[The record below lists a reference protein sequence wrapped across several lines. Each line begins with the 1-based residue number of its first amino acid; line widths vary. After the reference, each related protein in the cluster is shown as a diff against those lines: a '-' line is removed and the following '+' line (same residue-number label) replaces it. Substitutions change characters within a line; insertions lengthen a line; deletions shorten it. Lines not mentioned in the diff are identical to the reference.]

1 MSRILK
7 PMRIVRLVL
16 EHFIPSFIIGAVVYF
31 FYKKDIFLFF
41 LPILTGSFIDS
52 DHLLDYLL
60 AWRNNFWK
68 GISLKSCATGEYFVK
83 NRKIIVL
90 LHSWELVFLWILFWM
105 LMRKT
110 DVALIGAFSWVV
122 HLIID
127 QLSYNL
133 HPASYFLLYRI
144 SKKFNITAICRDV
157 VDGESCEIEKLGR

>member
-1 MSRILK
+1 M
-7 PMRIVRLVL
+7 
-16 EHFIPSFIIGAVVYF
+16 
-31 FYKKDIFLFF
+31 
-41 LPILTGSFIDS
+41 
-52 DHLLDYLL
+52 
-60 AWRNNFWK
+60 
-68 GISLKSCATGEYFVK
+68 K

-110 DVALIGAFSWVV
+110 DVALIGALSWVV

-144 SKKFNITAICRDV
+144 SRKFNITAICRDV
-157 VDGESCEIEKLGR
+157 VDGESCEIEKLGG